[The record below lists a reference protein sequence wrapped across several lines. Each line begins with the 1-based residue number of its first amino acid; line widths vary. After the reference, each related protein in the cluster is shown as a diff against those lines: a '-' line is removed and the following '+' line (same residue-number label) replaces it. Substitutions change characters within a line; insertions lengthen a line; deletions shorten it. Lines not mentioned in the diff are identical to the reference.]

1 MLTDS
6 LAASPAFYHGEA
18 SIDEVCVADGEHWLQ
33 HTDVWETW
41 RVECKK
47 RTKRE
52 RERGEERREKE
63 ERGKRKEERERGDRG
78 KRRQGTRVLFLESS
92 STVQREKSLLSSSQ
106 FGSSSIGNA
115 ANLPELLPARR
126 RTKKKKKNVWNYPA
140 AFTQFPC
147 PNVDFQFNTETSIYS
162 LIILL
167 GLIFSPWKNQSAG
180 RGKCSELS
188 GSFLIYFPARKQI
201 WIPIFLS
208 FPFGRPTF
216 ICLFLSKIMNSFNLI
231 NSS

>member
-52 RERGEERREKE
+52 RERRGEER
-63 ERGKRKEERERGDRG
+63 ERGKRKEERG
-78 KRRQGTRVLFLESS
+78 KRERRQRKEETGNESS
-92 STVQREKSLLSSSQ
+92 VFGILVDGAKREEPPEQQPIRQQQHRERSQ
-106 FGSSSIGNA
+106 PSRA
-115 ANLPELLPARR
+115 AAS
-126 RTKKKKKNVWNYPA
+126 KKKNKKEKKNVWNYPA